1 MMLELLVA
9 ECLADI
15 ASGQVGFF
23 YVRECFDGI
32 NSGWNPVPIDLPG
45 IVWSGLAVGQAN

>member
-1 MMLELLVA
+1 MFESLVN

-15 ASGQVGFF
+15 ASGQAGFF

-32 NSGWNPVPIDLPG
+32 NSGWNPVPIALPG
-45 IVWSGLAVGQAN
+45 ILWQQYAGAVKQ